1 MIPFNLPYYSG
12 KELKSIA
19 SAMDTRI
26 LTGDQ
31 ELTIS
36 CERLLE
42 KKYGFSKV
50 CLTNSCTSALEIAA
64 MLIDIQPGDEVILP
78 SYTFVS
84 TSNAFALR
92 GAKLVFADSKPDHP
106 NIDEDQIEKLISSKT
121 KAIVIVHYAG
131 VACNMDAIIA
141 LAQKNGI
148 RLIEDAAQCI
158 DSFYNKKAL
167 GTFGDIACFSF
178 HETKN
183 IHCGEGG
190 FIAINDATLIER
202 VDVLRNKGTNRS
214 AFFSG
219 QVKKYE
225 WVDLG
230 FSAIPSAIT
239 TSFLYAQL
247 LDIDKV
253 QLKRRKLW
261 ERYFKN
267 LSVLNESGEVKL
279 PFIPAYASNNSHIFY
294 LICKDRQERDE
305 LILYLKK
312 NEIQAVFHYQSL
324 HRSPYYLNKHDGRV
338 LPNADRYSD
347 CLLRLPLFY
356 DLNLKEVDYISE
368 KIIEFYLSP
377 ALSKGKAD

>member
-1 MIPFNLPYYSG
+1 MIPFNQPYYSG
-12 KELKSIA
+12 NEKKAI
-19 SAMDTRI
+19 SAVMDSKV
-26 LTGDQ
+26 LTGDADV
-31 ELTIS
+31 TIR

-42 KKYGFSKV
+42 SKYKFKKVF
-50 CLTNSCTSALEIAA
+50 LTNSCSNALEMAA
-64 MLIDIQPGDEVILP
+64 ILIDIQPGDEVILP

-106 NIDEDQIEKLISSKT
+106 NIDEGQIEKLISSKT
-121 KAIVIVHYAG
+121 KAIVIVHYSG

-141 LAQKNGI
+141 LAKKNGI

-158 DSFYNKKAL
+158 DSFYYKKAL

-190 FIAINDATLIER
+190 FIAINDASLIER
-202 VDVLRNKGTNRS
+202 ADVLRNKGTNRS

-219 QVKKYE
+219 QVQKYE

-230 FSAIPSAIT
+230 LSAIPSAIN
-239 TSFLYAQL
+239 SAFLYAQL

-253 QLKRRKLW
+253 QLKRKKIW
-261 ERYFKN
+261 DRYFNN
-267 LSVLNESGEVKL
+267 LSGLNRSGKVKL
-279 PFIPAYASNNSHIFY
+279 PFIPAYASNNAHIFY
-294 LICKDRQERDE
+294 LVCKDRRERDE
-305 LILYLKK
+305 LILHLKK
-312 NEIQAVFHYQSL
+312 DDIQAVFHYQSL
-324 HRSPYYLNKHDGRV
+324 HKSPYYLDRHDGRI
-338 LPNADRYSD
+338 LPNADRYSE

-356 DLNLKEVDYISE
+356 DLNFKDVDYISE
-368 KIIEFYLSP
+368 KIIEFY
-377 ALSKGKAD
+377 K

>member
-12 KELKSIA
+12 KELRSIA

-50 CLTNSCTSALEIAA
+50 CLTNSCTNALEMAA

-78 SYTFVS
+78 SYTYVS
-84 TSNAFALR
+84 TANAFALR

-131 VACNMDAIIA
+131 VACNMDTIIA
-141 LAQKNGI
+141 LAKKNGI

-158 DSFYNKKAL
+158 DSFYNKEAL

-190 FIAINDATLIER
+190 FIAINDASLIER
-202 VDVLRNKGTNRS
+202 ADVFRNKGTNRS

-219 QVKKYE
+219 QVTKYE

-239 TSFLYAQL
+239 TSFLYTQL

-253 QLKRRKLW
+253 QVRRKKIW
-261 ERYFKN
+261 DRYFKN
-267 LSVLNESGEVKL
+267 LTGLNKSGKVKL
-279 PFIPAYASNNSHIFY
+279 PFVPAYASNNAHIFY
-294 LICKDRQERDE
+294 LVCKDRQERDE

-312 NEIQAVFHYQSL
+312 NQIQAVFHYQSL

-338 LPNADRYSD
+338 LSNADRYSD

-377 ALSKGKAD
+377 SLSKEKAD

>member
-1 MIPFNLPYYSG
+1 
-12 KELKSIA
+12 
-19 SAMDTRI
+19 MDSKV
-26 LTGDQ
+26 LTGDADV
-31 ELTIS
+31 TIR

-42 KKYGFSKV
+42 SKYKFKKVF
-50 CLTNSCTSALEIAA
+50 LTNSCSNALEMAA
-64 MLIDIQPGDEVILP
+64 ILIDIQPGDEVILP

-106 NIDEDQIEKLISSKT
+106 NIDEGQIEKLISSKT
-121 KAIVIVHYAG
+121 KAIVIVHYSG

-141 LAQKNGI
+141 LAKKNGI

-158 DSFYNKKAL
+158 DSFYYKKAL

-190 FIAINDATLIER
+190 FIAINDASLIER
-202 VDVLRNKGTNRS
+202 ADVLRNKGTNRS

-219 QVKKYE
+219 QVQKYE

-230 FSAIPSAIT
+230 LSAIPSAIN
-239 TSFLYAQL
+239 SAFLYAQL

-253 QLKRRKLW
+253 QLKRKKIW
-261 ERYFKN
+261 DRYFNN
-267 LSVLNESGEVKL
+267 LSGLNRSGKVKL
-279 PFIPAYASNNSHIFY
+279 PFIPAYASNNAHIFY
-294 LICKDRQERDE
+294 LVCKDRRERDE
-305 LILYLKK
+305 LILHLKK
-312 NEIQAVFHYQSL
+312 DDIQAVFHYQSL
-324 HRSPYYLNKHDGRV
+324 HKSPYYLDRHDGRI
-338 LPNADRYSD
+338 LPNADRYSE

-356 DLNLKEVDYISE
+356 DLNFKDVDYISE
-368 KIIEFYLSP
+368 KIIEFY
-377 ALSKGKAD
+377 K